1 MNYKTIMAM
10 LLPAFLLLQLPL
22 QSADFPLVFRQDFE
36 KKYSK
41 TFDVNGSGNVRL
53 ENRYGSIVV
62 ETWERD
68 EVRIDVRIK
77 VSADDQEDADKTF
90 DRIEINMSGGGNSA
104 SATTS
109 IGNSRRSSKGIFER
123 IFDGDWSWGGNSSND
138 FKVYYSVKM
147 PASASLETEA
157 KYCDVTL
164 PDLSGDNR
172 ITVGYGDL
180 VGGDLTGANEIS
192 ISYGSARLDELGTD
206 SRFRIR
212 YSDGVIRMAGDLKYD
227 GRYSETRIGRAGN
240 LDIDAGYE
248 ELEIDAAKVV
258 RLDGNYN
265 EVDLDRAERVFLDG
279 NYSDFNL
286 GTVELEL
293 EVDASYGDLEID
305 NLKAGFERV
314 YIRANYIDVEIDIE
328 SGSGYEMDLR
338 ARYGDISYDRSN
350 ATNVNSSKEGS
361 SESVTGTVTGRG
373 KGRVDISTSY
383 GDIELY

>member
-1 MNYKTIMAM
+1 MIYKTIMAM
-10 LLPAFLLLQLPL
+10 LLPAFILLQLPL
-22 QSADFPLVFRQDFE
+22 QAADFPLVFRQDFE

-53 ENRYGSIVV
+53 ENRYGSIRV

-68 EVRIDVRIK
+68 EVQIDVRIK
-77 VSADDQEDADKTF
+77 VSADDQEDADNTF
-90 DRIEINMSGGGNSA
+90 DRIEISLSGGGNSA

-109 IGNSRRSSKGIFER
+109 IGNNRRSSKGILER
-123 IFDGDWSWGGNSSND
+123 IFDGDWGWGGNSSND

-212 YSDGVIRMAGDLKYD
+212 YSDGVIRTVGDLKYD
-227 GRYSETRIGRAGN
+227 GRYSETRIGRAGK

-248 ELEIDAAKVV
+248 ELEITSATEV
-258 RLDGNYN
+258 RFEGNYN
-265 EVDLDRAERVFLDG
+265 ELDLEKANRVFLDG
-279 NYSDFNL
+279 NYCDFDL
-286 GTVELEL
+286 GTVEKEL

-305 NLKAGFERV
+305 LLKVGFERV
-314 YIRANYIDVEIDIE
+314 YVRANYIDVEIDVE
-328 SGSGYEMDLR
+328 SGANYEMDLR
-338 ARYGDISYDRSN
+338 SRYGDISYDKSRS
-350 ATNVNSSKEGS
+350 TNVSSSKAGS
-361 SESVTGTVTGRG
+361 SESVKGTVGSGT
-373 KGRVDISTSY
+373 GRVDISTSY

>member
-1 MNYKTIMAM
+1 MIYKTIMAM
-10 LLPAFLLLQLPL
+10 LLPAFILLQLPL
-22 QSADFPLVFRQDFE
+22 QAADFPLVFRQDFE

-41 TFDVNGSGNVRL
+41 TFDVNGNGNVRL

-68 EVRIDVRIK
+68 QVQIDVRIK

-90 DRIEINMSGGGNSA
+90 DRIEINMTGGGNSA

-109 IGNSRRSSKGIFER
+109 IGSSRRSSKGIFER
-123 IFDGDWSWGGNSSND
+123 IFDGDWGWGGNSSND

-147 PASASLETEA
+147 PASASLVTEA

-192 ISYGSARLDELGTD
+192 ISYGSARVDEMGTD

-212 YSDGVIRMAGDLKYD
+212 YSDGVIRTAGDLKYD
-227 GRYSETRIGRAGN
+227 GRYSETRIGRAGK

-248 ELEIDAAKVV
+248 ELEITSATEV
-258 RLDGNYN
+258 RFEGNYN
-265 EVDLDRAERVFLDG
+265 DVDLEHVGRVFLDG
-279 NYSDFNL
+279 NYCDFNL
-286 GTVELEL
+286 GTVEKEL

-305 NLKAGFERV
+305 LLKVGFERV
-314 YIRANYIDVEIDIE
+314 YVRANYIDVEIDVE
-328 SGSGYEMDLR
+328 SGAGYEMDLR
-338 ARYGDISYDRSN
+338 SRYGDISYDKSRS
-350 ATNVNSSKEGS
+350 TNVNSSKAGS
-361 SESVTGTVTGRG
+361 SESVKGAVGNG

>member
-1 MNYKTIMAM
+1 MIYKTIMAM
-10 LLPAFLLLQLPL
+10 LLPAFILLQLPL
-22 QSADFPLVFRQDFE
+22 QAADFPLVFRQDFE

-53 ENRYGSIVV
+53 ENRYGSIRV

-68 EVRIDVRIK
+68 EVQIDVRIK

-90 DRIEINMSGGGNSA
+90 DRIEISLSGGGNSA

-109 IGNSRRSSKGIFER
+109 IGNNRRSSKGILER
-123 IFDGDWSWGGNSSND
+123 IFDGDWGWGGNSSND

-212 YSDGVIRMAGDLKYD
+212 YSDGVIRTVGDLKYD
-227 GRYSETRIGRAGN
+227 GRYSETRIGRAGK

-248 ELEIDAAKVV
+248 ELEITSATEV
-258 RLDGNYN
+258 RFEGNYN
-265 EVDLDRAERVFLDG
+265 ELDLEKANRVFLDG
-279 NYSDFNL
+279 NYCDFDL
-286 GTVELEL
+286 GTVEKEL

-305 NLKAGFERV
+305 LLKVGFERV
-314 YIRANYIDVEIDIE
+314 YVRANYIDVEIDVE
-328 SGSGYEMDLR
+328 SGANYEMDLR
-338 ARYGDISYDRSN
+338 SRYGDISYDKSRS
-350 ATNVNSSKEGS
+350 TNVSSSKAGS
-361 SESVTGTVTGRG
+361 SESVKGTVGSGT
-373 KGRVDISTSY
+373 GRVDISTSY